1 MESWLGLLLPEPCEG
16 TMHTHW
22 EPPNTCKRGERNMK
36 TVRVLAILT
45 LATCAFAA
53 AANAQSVTAK
63 FTLPYEVHWGTATL
77 PAGEYA
83 ISMDLLHTAITLV
96 QSASNN
102 VSFFTRIPVMENSS
116 KSPASLV
123 ITSFNGDRR
132 VRSLNLPELGK
143 SFVYE
148 RITTAEREQIAKGR
162 VQIVPVSIAR
172 K

>member
-1 MESWLGLLLPEPCEG
+1 
-16 TMHTHW
+16 
-22 EPPNTCKRGERNMK
+22 MK
-36 TVRVLAILT
+36 TVRLLAILA

-83 ISMDLLHTAITLV
+83 ISMDSLHTAIALV

-102 VSFFTRIPVMENSS
+102 VSFFTRIPVMADSS

-123 ITSFNGDRR
+123 ITSFQGDRR
-132 VRSLNLPELGK
+132 VRSLNVLGK

-148 RITTAEREQIAKGR
+148 PLTRAEREQIAKGR
-162 VQIVPVSIAR
+162 MQIVPVFIAR